1 MEKHV
6 FPVME
11 KKELETLRQKM
22 MEAAE
27 LHGLEHPLVLH
38 YSQKVDQEHNKML
51 RTDTKSFPSVTSL
64 SLRKCQII

>member
-1 MEKHV
+1 MEKRV

-22 MEAAE
+22 VEAAE

-38 YSQKVDQEHNKML
+38 YSKKVDQEHNRML
-51 RTDTKSFPSVTSL
+51 RMNTKSFPSVNSL
-64 SLRKCQII
+64 SQRKYQII